1 MVLPFTDSYMPVK
14 PVLQEYGLESDCLN
28 VDLNTD
34 TEFVSLSV

>member
-14 PVLQEYGLESDCLN
+14 PVLQECGLESDCLN